1 MEGVNFLKFKLHYII
16 AYFTSVAYCVG
27 QNSIDNIFLSLKQEN
42 FRKAYLLTQDLKNK
56 NLQDLFNYQIEYQ
69 TNGQKSKIE
78 PLEPKKSNKKEELVY
93 KLLLADY
100 YTSLKLPKKDSL
112 IFRNYLYS
120 YNEALKINDSV
131 IIRESLKKINKHIAY
146 RSRDTVAYKKYLELY
161 ENYVKDSI
169 DLFWLNYYKIGY
181 QFIKTE
187 LKTETINTLLMN
199 ELYSKLKD
207 YSDENTYLRGL
218 YHQSL
223 GIYQSHWLK
232 DYSTAN
238 VNNLEALTIY
248 ERIKYWYSQTKING
262 LKFNTAI
269 NYYKNNEP
277 RKAIPFF
284 KADLKRDKE
293 KILAMYTNE
302 WLSKS
307 YEAVKEYDSSLYYFK
322 EMNIIKEEID
332 KRKHSREIKR
342 IEGEYNYEDKV
353 KQLEELSKENSNLQ
367 TSLLSIFPL
376 LGIVSIL
383 LVLSFYLF
391 KRYKK
396 KSHILEEEQSQTLQ
410 KLDELK
416 SIVIKNHIVL
426 KDKTKVYVSDLM
438 YIKSD
443 DHYLEIITQD
453 AKKHTVRGKLS
464 DIKEELPPNFIQC
477 HRSYIVN
484 SNFIKQTNS
493 SRIILINK
501 EQIPLSRSF
510 RTNFK

>member
-1 MEGVNFLKFKLHYII
+1 
-16 AYFTSVAYCVG
+16 
-27 QNSIDNIFLSLKQEN
+27 
-42 FRKAYLLTQDLKNK
+42 
-56 NLQDLFNYQIEYQ
+56 
-69 TNGQKSKIE
+69 
-78 PLEPKKSNKKEELVY
+78 
-93 KLLLADY
+93 
-100 YTSLKLPKKDSL
+100 
-112 IFRNYLYS
+112 
-120 YNEALKINDSV
+120 
-131 IIRESLKKINKHIAY
+131 
-146 RSRDTVAYKKYLELY
+146 
-161 ENYVKDSI
+161 
-169 DLFWLNYYKIGY
+169 
-181 QFIKTE
+181 
-187 LKTETINTLLMN
+187 
-199 ELYSKLKD
+199 
-207 YSDENTYLRGL
+207 
-218 YHQSL
+218 
-223 GIYQSHWLK
+223 
-232 DYSTAN
+232 
-238 VNNLEALTIY
+238 
-248 ERIKYWYSQTKING
+248 
-262 LKFNTAI
+262 
-269 NYYKNNEP
+269 
-277 RKAIPFF
+277 
-284 KADLKRDKE
+284 
-293 KILAMYTNE
+293 MYTNE